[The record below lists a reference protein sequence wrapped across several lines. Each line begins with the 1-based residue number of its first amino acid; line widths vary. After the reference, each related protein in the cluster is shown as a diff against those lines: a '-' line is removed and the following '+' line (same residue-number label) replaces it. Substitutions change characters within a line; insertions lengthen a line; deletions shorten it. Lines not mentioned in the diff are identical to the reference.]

1 MTLVVPLCPLVN
13 NKSRHLLSIYNA
25 QDTMSEASHELSPL
39 ILATTPTRLGP
50 SLLFVSLRLREAK
63 ATWLPGEGAE
73 C

>member
-25 QDTMSEASHELSPL
+25 QDTMSEASHESSPL
-39 ILATTPTRLGP
+39 ILATPTGLGT
-50 SLLFVSLRLREAK
+50 SLLSVSLRLREAK